1 MNVNRSTLSCNN
13 LIQLYF
19 IGHELLIT
27 NKVYMLKLG
36 EMNCLEV
43 YRMVEFGAFLTDNDE
58 EVLLPRK
65 FVPEGTKLGDR
76 IDVFLYLDSEDR
88 PVATTQTPKAFV
100 GDTAF
105 LEVKD
110 TNDIGAFLDW
120 GLDKDLFVPF
130 REQKDRMLKGK
141 SYVVR
146 LILDKVS
153 GRIFG
158 SSRIHVFAKKAH
170 ENNFQAGEKVEIL
183 VCGEEEI
190 GFSVLINNQ
199 YMGMLYKNEIHS
211 PVKPGDRLTAY
222 ISKLRDDKKID
233 VSLRK
238 PGFFGILKEK
248 PMILAKLEEAGGFLP
263 FNSKSDPKDIEA
275 NFHISKRVFKQAIGN
290 LYKERRITITDDGI
304 KLNKFK
310 DKS

>member
-1 MNVNRSTLSCNN
+1 
-13 LIQLYF
+13 
-19 IGHELLIT
+19 
-27 NKVYMLKLG
+27 MLKLG
-36 EMNCLEV
+36 EMNRLEV
-43 YRMVEFGAFLTDNDE
+43 YRMVDFGAFLADADE

-65 FVPEGTKLGDR
+65 FVPKGTKLGDW

-110 TNDIGAFLDW
+110 TNNVGAFLDW

-130 REQKDRMLKGK
+130 KEQKDRMLKGK

-153 GRIFG
+153 GRIFA
-158 SSRIHVFAKKAH
+158 SSRMHVFAKKIH
-170 ENNFQAGEKVEIL
+170 EDNFKAGEKVEIL
-183 VCGEEEI
+183 VCSEEEI
-190 GFSVLINNQ
+190 GFNVLINNE

-211 PVKPGDRLTAY
+211 SVKPGDKLTAY
-222 ISKLRDDKKID
+222 ISKLRPDKKID

-248 PMILAKLEEAGGFLP
+248 PLILAKLEEAGGFLP
-263 FNSKSDPKDIEA
+263 FNSKSDAKDIEA
-275 NFHISKRVFKQAIGN
+275 NFQISKRVFKQAIGN

-304 KLNKFK
+304 QLNKLK
-310 DKS
+310 EE

>member
-1 MNVNRSTLSCNN
+1 
-13 LIQLYF
+13 
-19 IGHELLIT
+19 
-27 NKVYMLKLG
+27 MLKLG
-36 EMNCLEV
+36 EINCLEV
-43 YRMVEFGAFLTDNDE
+43 YRMVEFGAYLTDNDE

-65 FVPEGTKLGDR
+65 FVPEGTKLGDKL
-76 IDVFLYLDSEDR
+76 DVFLYLDSEDR
-88 PVATTQTPKAFV
+88 PVATTQVPKAFV

-110 TNDIGAFLDW
+110 TTDIGAFMDW

-141 SYVVR
+141 SYAVR
-146 LILDKVS
+146 LVFDKVS

-158 SSRIHVFAKKAH
+158 SSRVHVFAKKAH
-170 ENNFQAGEKVEIL
+170 EDNFKVGEEVEIL
-183 VCGEEEI
+183 VCSEEEI
-190 GFSVLINNQ
+190 GFNVLINNE
-199 YMGMLYKNEIHS
+199 YMGMLYKNEIHG
-211 PVKPGDRLTAY
+211 PVKLGDKLTAY

-238 PGFFGILKEK
+238 TGFFGIIKEK

-263 FNSKSDPKDIEA
+263 FNAKSSPKEIEA
-275 NFHISKRVFKQAIGN
+275 NFHISKRVFKQAVSN

-304 KLNKFK
+304 KLNN
-310 DKS
+310 S

>member
-1 MNVNRSTLSCNN
+1 
-13 LIQLYF
+13 
-19 IGHELLIT
+19 
-27 NKVYMLKLG
+27 MLRLG
-36 EMNCLEV
+36 KRNCLEV

-65 FVPEGTKLGDR
+65 FVTEGTKLGDK

-88 PVATTQTPKAFV
+88 PVATTQTPKALV
-100 GDTAF
+100 GDTVF

-110 TNDIGAFLDW
+110 TTDIGAFMDW

-130 REQKDRMLKGK
+130 KEQKDRMLKGK

-158 SSRIHVFAKKAH
+158 SSRIHVFAKKTH
-170 ENNFQAGEKVEIL
+170 EDNFKLGEKIEIL
-183 VCGEEEI
+183 VCSDDEI
-190 GFSVLINNQ
+190 GFNVLINNE

-211 PVKPGDRLTAY
+211 PVKSGDRLTAY

-238 PGFFGILKEK
+238 PGFFGIIKEK
-248 PMILAKLEEAGGFLP
+248 PIILEKLREAGGFLP
-263 FNSKSDPKDIEA
+263 FNSKSDSKEIEA
-275 NFHISKRVFKQAIGN
+275 SFHISKRVFKQAIGN

-304 KLNKFK
+304 KLNK
-310 DKS
+310 